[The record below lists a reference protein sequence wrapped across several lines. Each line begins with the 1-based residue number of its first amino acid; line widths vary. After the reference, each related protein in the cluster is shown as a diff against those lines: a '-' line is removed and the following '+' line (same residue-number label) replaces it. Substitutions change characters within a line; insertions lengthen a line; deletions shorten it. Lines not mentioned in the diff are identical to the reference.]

1 MRKFNIR
8 WWSTEEFREKRL
20 RDAGE
25 VRGVEIPLSCG
36 QIFTAT
42 EGPEE
47 MPPFWG
53 WLQAIRESDGKAAFG
68 F

>member
-25 VRGVEIPLSCG
+25 VRGVEVPLSCG
-36 QIFTAT
+36 EIFTPT

-47 MPPFWG
+47 IPPFWG
-53 WLQAIRESDGKAAFG
+53 ILSAFRVLSG
-68 F
+68 LSK